1 MTSFAP
7 QTNIVEAPPSPPER
21 SDSETKEEIEVN
33 PGTGYKKKGIYV
45 PKFSTTERIVKDV
58 EPPPAKP
65 LSSEEFIKD
74 GVPDTEILKTHL
86 FKEGKIALEAAKII
100 LSTAT
105 EIFRKEP
112 TLLEVEAPVTVCGDV
127 HGQYYDLIK
136 LLEVGGNPKD
146 TRYLFLGDYVDRG
159 SFSIEVVLLLYSYK
173 IAYPETFFMIR
184 GNHECRHLTEY
195 FTFKEECKHKY
206 NLEIYELCMLSF
218 DSLPLGGIMNGQFLC
233 IHGGISPEIRTLDD
247 IRNIERFKEPP
258 QSGPMCDLLWA
269 DPMENFS
276 SEVRDTFE
284 FNEVRGCSYVFSHRA
299 ACAFLERN
307 GLLSIIRA
315 HEAQDAGYKMHTKNQ
330 ATGFPSVITLF
341 SAPNYLDAYNN
352 KGAVLRY
359 QDNVMNIRQFN
370 CSPHPYWLPNF
381 MDVFTWSVPFVAEK
395 VAEMLLTI
403 LNLCDDTA
411 EEAAESEKTEEDLD
425 AQKTEQLRAKIRG
438 VSKVLRMYSVLRQEH
453 ETILK
458 LKGFTAD
465 KTLPPGLLHMGS
477 EGIRTALGTFEKAKE
492 ADKINERMPPVKS

>member
-1 MTSFAP
+1 
-7 QTNIVEAPPSPPER
+7 
-21 SDSETKEEIEVN
+21 
-33 PGTGYKKKGIYV
+33 
-45 PKFSTTERIVKDV
+45 
-58 EPPPAKP
+58 
-65 LSSEEFIKD
+65 
-74 GVPDTEILKTHL
+74 
-86 FKEGKIALEAAKII
+86 
-100 LSTAT
+100 
-105 EIFRKEP
+105 
-112 TLLEVEAPVTVCGDV
+112 
-127 HGQYYDLIK
+127 
-136 LLEVGGNPKD
+136 
-146 TRYLFLGDYVDRG
+146 
-159 SFSIEVVLLLYSYK
+159 
-173 IAYPETFFMIR
+173 
-184 GNHECRHLTEY
+184 
-195 FTFKEECKHKY
+195 
-206 NLEIYELCMLSF
+206 
-218 DSLPLGGIMNGQFLC
+218 
-233 IHGGISPEIRTLDD
+233 
-247 IRNIERFKEPP
+247 
-258 QSGPMCDLLWA
+258 
-269 DPMENFS
+269 MENFS

-411 EEAAESEKTEEDLD
+411 EEATETQTAEEDLD

-438 VSKVLRMYSVLRQEH
+438 ISKVLRMYSVLRQEH

-477 EGIRTALGTFEKAKE
+477 EGIRNALGTFEKAKE